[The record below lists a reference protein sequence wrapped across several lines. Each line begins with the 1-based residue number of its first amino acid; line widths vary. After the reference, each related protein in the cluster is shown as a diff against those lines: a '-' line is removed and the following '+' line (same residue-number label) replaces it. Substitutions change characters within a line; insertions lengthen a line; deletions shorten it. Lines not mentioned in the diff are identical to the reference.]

1 MNRMKRKEYH
11 QRLLISASVEQDRW
25 KDFQELCDKECKSYS
40 MKINELIG
48 EELQKNAL
56 GSEENPIGVI
66 YLLNKQEQK
75 GFQSDIRLFMRR
87 NDIIK
92 IAKDLT
98 SQECDIIANNL
109 LRVSRFKREGV
120 IEV

>member
-1 MNRMKRKEYH
+1 MKEMVSKSIIQTFSYPISKAEMIEEATKMAKADGVSFSVFIISLLEQEVRKKAE
-11 QRLLISASVEQDRW
+11 
-25 KDFQELCDKECKSYS
+25 
-40 MKINELIG
+40 
-48 EELQKNAL
+48 
-56 GSEENPIGVI
+56 GSENPIGVLYNI
-66 YLLNKQEQK
+66 YNNPKQK
-75 GFQSDIRLFMRR
+75 GLQSDIRNFMRR

-98 SQECDIIANNL
+98 SQECDIIASNL